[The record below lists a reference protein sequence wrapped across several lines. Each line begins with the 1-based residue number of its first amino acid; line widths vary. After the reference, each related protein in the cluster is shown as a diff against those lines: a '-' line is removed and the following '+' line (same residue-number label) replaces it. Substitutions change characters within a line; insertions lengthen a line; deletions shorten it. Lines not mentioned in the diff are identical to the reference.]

1 MTSITFSEY
10 GERSEMMQLVEEDF
24 PKDQGWGTITL
35 NQSIL
40 LHGQYREA
48 GVSFV
53 IKTKIYCKGG
63 KAVKCIEIPPPT
75 ITNPPTTT
83 STIIINI
90 TPPATTTPPPPCTC
104 CEKCRGGPCCH
115 HFCMPT
121 VPPYCY
127 VPCRRSECDIWGD
140 GCCSCR
146 SRGYYVCRSVCVC
159 EDYPPKST
167 PPPSP
172 PKSTPPPPKSTP
184 LPSPP
189 PPKSTPPLSPPQ
201 SPKPEP
207 PPCKCCE
214 KCRRGPC
221 CNYFCMPIVPPYCYA
236 PCRRSECDI
245 WGDGCCSCRSRGYS
259 VCRSVYVYEEYYTS
273 TCKIM

>member
-1 MTSITFSEY
+1 MFSIGINH
-10 GERSEMMQLVEEDF
+10 GEVQYEMHALTTMVIKADLGCEKCHKKIKKVLCAIPQIQNQTYDKKKNTV
-24 PKDQGWGTITL
+24 TITVVCCCP
-35 NQSIL
+35 
-40 LHGQYREA
+40 EK
-48 GVSFV
+48 

-63 KAVKCIEIPPPT
+63 KAVKCIEIPP
-75 ITNPPTTT
+75 
-83 STIIINI
+83 
-90 TPPATTTPPPPCTC
+90 
-104 CEKCRGGPCCH
+104 
-115 HFCMPT
+115 
-121 VPPYCY
+121 
-127 VPCRRSECDIWGD
+127 
-140 GCCSCR
+140 
-146 SRGYYVCRSVCVC
+146 
-159 EDYPPKST
+159 